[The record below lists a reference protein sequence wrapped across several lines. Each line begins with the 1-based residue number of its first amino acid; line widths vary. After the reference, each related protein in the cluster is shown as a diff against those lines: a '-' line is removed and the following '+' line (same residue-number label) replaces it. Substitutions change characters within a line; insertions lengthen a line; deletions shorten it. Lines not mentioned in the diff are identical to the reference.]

1 MEESVITE
9 PGKSI
14 ILSTPVGHRDMSLL
28 ERYCRKTRTHS
39 SLFCKVPV
47 IDALVP
53 ESQIFDLKT
62 SHILEGTIRASLRL
76 EINQAKNGMPR

>member
-1 MEESVITE
+1 MITA

-28 ERYCRKTRTHS
+28 ERYCRIKRTHS

-47 IDALVP
+47 IDALVS
-53 ESQIFDLKT
+53 ESQTIFDLKT

-76 EINQAKNGMPR
+76 EINQAKNGVPR

>member
-1 MEESVITE
+1 MIIE

-28 ERYCRKTRTHS
+28 ERYCRTTRTHS

-47 IDALVP
+47 IDALVS

-62 SHILEGTIRASLRL
+62 SHTLEGTIRASLRL
-76 EINQAKNGMPR
+76 EINQAKNGVPR